1 MLDEILIL
9 TIVVLGT
16 TVLRQARGS
25 ETAGRGYTLVV
36 AAVLGLVVTAMARD
50 SAFLAF
56 VGVALG
62 VLLVVGPWVLE
73 GVARWAFGRGM
84 LQWAVRLASAR
95 ATLMLGSGLSRQ
107 QELLQGL
114 ALLEREG
121 VDRAIAHFRGLAE
134 ATDDHAELALIHEQI
149 VSMLL
154 YGQRWDEG
162 IAHYEA
168 RFPPRYAALRPALAL
183 GLMRAYGESG
193 RFERAA
199 WLLRALEE
207 GPVGADPR
215 SASLLSQARLT
226 FLVYAG
232 IVPPV
237 EQALH
242 DDRRP
247 LIGLSPASGA
257 LFAGIALLRA
267 GRSEQARARL
277 TEVERL
283 AGRRE
288 ARVVDASRRALEE
301 IAKAVEVRLEPE
313 LGRYAELVARR
324 LEVFLRAA
332 PVMRRPGSVVAFFG
346 LVALLLVPY
355 VVLLVRQGGGM
366 ALVQLG
372 VLTPETM
379 QVGQGWRVLSG
390 VWAHADAVAV
400 LLNLYALWLA
410 APMFERMFGAGRL
423 LVAGLAGA
431 TLGLLGAARLTGDV
445 VPSDVA
451 YGGAHLVATA
461 IVSGALWTLLRIRT
475 PGLPPRARRA
485 VIVPLAFVFVA
496 EALCL
501 VPGVVALDVPVVG
514 WFIAVFVGLAVAT
527 LPTRPGR
534 WVGALGLPWALAV
547 VVAIV
552 WASRS
557 DATPAYTAGAARRIE
572 IGGERR
578 TLPRPFAAVT
588 ARAEV
593 SGLPLPLL
601 PGAVDTLAVRTG
613 DQVQLVA
620 AHLEAAPGPKSTVLF
635 AVDPSLRH
643 ELTASVS
650 SELPEDFA
658 QALAAAGGKPE
669 AWRWV
674 TLRRNGETVGHV
686 IEPELAGPGRRIA
699 LLVSP
704 PSALSTAPEVYAQ
717 VLARR

>member
-1 MLDEILIL
+1 MLDEIAIL
-9 TIVVLGT
+9 TIVVLAT

-25 ETAGRGYTLVV
+25 DAAGRGYTLVV
-36 AAVLGLVVTAMARD
+36 AAVLGLVVMALARD
-50 SAFLAF
+50 SAFLMF
-56 VGVALG
+56 VGVALA
-62 VLLVVGPWVLE
+62 VLLVVGPWLLE
-73 GVARWAFGRGM
+73 AMARWAFGRGM
-84 LQWAVRLASAR
+84 LQWAVRLASLR
-95 ATLMLGSGLSRQ
+95 AMLMLGSGLSRQ
-107 QELLQGL
+107 QGLLQGL

-134 ATDDHAELALIHEQI
+134 ATDDPAELALIHEQI

-168 RFPPRYAALRPALAL
+168 RFPPRYAAVRPALAL
-183 GLMRAYGESG
+183 GLMRAYGESE
-193 RFERAA
+193 RLERAA

-226 FLVYAG
+226 FLAYAG

-237 EQALH
+237 EQALQ
-242 DDRRP
+242 DERRV
-247 LIGLSPASGA
+247 LLGLSPASGA

-267 GRSEQARARL
+267 GQSEQARARL
-277 TEVERL
+277 AQVERL
-283 AGRRE
+283 ASRRE
-288 ARVVDASRRALEE
+288 ARVVDASHRALADA
-301 IAKAVEVRLEPE
+301 AKAAAVRLEPE

-324 LEVFLRAA
+324 LDVFLRAA
-332 PVMRRPGSVVAFFG
+332 PVLRRPGR
-346 LVALLLVPY
+346 LVATWGLMAALLVPY
-355 VVLLVRQGGGM
+355 VILLARKGGGM

-372 VLTPETM
+372 VLTPEALAA
-379 QVGQGWRVLSG
+379 GEAWRVLSG

-423 LVAGLAGA
+423 LVAGLGGS
-431 TLGLLGAARLTGDV
+431 TLGLLAAARLTGDV

-451 YGGAHLVATA
+451 YGGAHLVAVA
-461 IVSGALWTLLRIRT
+461 IVSGASWTALRLRL
-475 PGLPPRARRA
+475 PGLAPRARRA
-485 VIVPLAFVFVA
+485 VVVPLLFVFVA

-501 VPGVVALDVPVVG
+501 VPGVVALDVPIVG
-514 WFIAVFVGLAVAT
+514 WFVALLVGLTVVI
-527 LPTRPGR
+527 LPARAGAI
-534 WVGALGLPWALAV
+534 VGTLGLPWALA
-547 VVAIV
+547 IV
-552 WASRS
+552 FALGWAWRS
-557 DATPAYTAGAARRIE
+557 DATQAYMAGAPRRIE

-588 ARAEV
+588 ERADV
-593 SGLPLPLL
+593 AGLPLPLQ
-601 PGAVDTLAVRTG
+601 PGAVDTLAVRRG

-620 AHLEAAPGPKSTVLF
+620 AHLDAAPGPKSTVLF

-643 ELTASVS
+643 ELTASVA
-650 SELPEDFA
+650 EALPEAFA
-658 QALAAAGGKPE
+658 QALAAAGGRPA

-686 IEPELAGPGRRIA
+686 VEPRLEGPGRRIA
-699 LLVSP
+699 LVVAP
-704 PSALSTAPEVYAQ
+704 PTALAAAPEVYAQ
-717 VLARR
+717 VLASR